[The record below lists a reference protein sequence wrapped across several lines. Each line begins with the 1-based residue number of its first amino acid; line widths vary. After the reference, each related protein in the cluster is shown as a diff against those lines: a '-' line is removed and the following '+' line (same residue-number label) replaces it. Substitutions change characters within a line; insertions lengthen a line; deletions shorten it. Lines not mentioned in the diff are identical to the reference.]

1 MERKLRK
8 LYEYQRFEND
18 PRLKKMLDDA
28 LSRYS
33 FSECG
38 EGELSDDEAG
48 LLNAAG
54 SQVADPKRGKENQI

>member
-1 MERKLRK
+1 MDNTLRRMFD
-8 LYEYQRFEND
+8 YQRFENN
-18 PRLKKMLDDA
+18 PRLKSMLNDA

-33 FSECG
+33 FPD

-54 SQVADPKRGKENQI
+54 TQVADPKRGKEEHS

>member
-1 MERKLRK
+1 MENTLRRM
-8 LYEYQRFEND
+8 YEYQRFENN
-18 PRLKKMLDDA
+18 PRLKKLLNDA

-33 FSECG
+33 FPD

-54 SQVADPKRGKENQI
+54 TQVADPKRGKEEHS

>member
-1 MERKLRK
+1 MENILRRM
-8 LYEYQRFEND
+8 YEYQRFENN
-18 PRLKKMLDDA
+18 PRLKNLLNDA

-33 FSECG
+33 FPD

-54 SQVADPKRGKENQI
+54 TQVADPKRGKEEHS

>member
-1 MERKLRK
+1 MENTLRRM
-8 LYEYQRFEND
+8 YEYQRFENN
-18 PRLKKMLDDA
+18 PRLKNLLNDA

-33 FSECG
+33 FPD

-54 SQVADPKRGKENQI
+54 TQVADSKRGKEEHS

>member
-1 MERKLRK
+1 MENTLRRM
-8 LYEYQRFEND
+8 YEYQRFENN
-18 PRLKKMLDDA
+18 PRLKKMLNDA

-33 FSECG
+33 FLD

-54 SQVADPKRGKENQI
+54 TQVADPKRGKEEHS